1 MSALLKSIE
10 EQASALSAEDRARLA
25 ESMLESL
32 QPSIADIEAAW
43 AKEIEERVSA
53 FERGELSLSSADDV
67 FAEARQTL
75 RRSTHALLIL
85 QGASCLPKFHTT
97 KPKSQDLADAFLL
110 PYKKQRLVPLPILSQ
125 ALCACGSPR

>member
-53 FERGELSLSSADDV
+53 FERGELSLSSADEV

-75 RRSTHALLIL
+75 R
-85 QGASCLPKFHTT
+85 
-97 KPKSQDLADAFLL
+97 
-110 PYKKQRLVPLPILSQ
+110 
-125 ALCACGSPR
+125 